1 MHHKLPNSC
10 SARWLGSLQSAPRPG
25 RAGVV
30 GLKSYGDHVHVP
42 NALPLSLSLSL
53 CVALSH
59 ECIHT
64 KGVSWCPVLKEKPS
78 SSSLLLLCDDGVVV
92 MARGKTG
99 HRFSPL
105 ASCTLMCA
113 KYASIYT
120 MRYGIVFDV
129 CVCVSVGLAP
139 SVCAP
144 WFDDPQRVAERIWN
158 GASQIMRQ
166 IERVSPL
173 STLLTSSP
181 IRRHEGPTGVFSCLL
196 PPISIDLL
204 CTFGTVCVCGVALSL
219 CSR

>member
-1 MHHKLPNSC
+1 MFRMHC
-10 SARWLGSLQSAPRPG
+10 
-25 RAGVV
+25 
-30 GLKSYGDHVHVP
+30 
-42 NALPLSLSLSL
+42 LSRSLSL

-78 SSSLLLLCDDGVVV
+78 SSSLLLLCVTMAVVV
-92 MARGKTG
+92 ARGKTG

-120 MRYGIVFDV
+120 MRYGIVFGV

-204 CTFGTVCVCGVALSL
+204 CTFGTVCVVWHYRFVHDDVRRVAMNGRFQSSKRFSL
-219 CSR
+219 VGNVVYERCQHELNSDCWF